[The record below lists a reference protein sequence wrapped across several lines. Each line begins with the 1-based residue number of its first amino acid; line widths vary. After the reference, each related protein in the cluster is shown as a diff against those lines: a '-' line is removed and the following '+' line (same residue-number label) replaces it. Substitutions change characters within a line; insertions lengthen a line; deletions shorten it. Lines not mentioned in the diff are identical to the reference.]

1 MPAQP
6 LRDESADL
14 VARRLRGLLR
24 RSDQQSMPSLVP
36 VAGWA
41 LLLVTLVLLWAQGTL
56 VAQDPVGRTNSF
68 RDTGVA
74 ILSGLVG
81 LRVAMTPGRHPVG
94 AALAAVA
101 GGCLL
106 LNGFLAQHHGTGL
119 IVVEIACGAVAVL
132 AAIAVWSTGP
142 ATPRD
147 SRPGRGRPGRE
158 RTDDSDTEKPG
169 LVRNPVPSSA
179 RRSDDREPRGER
191 TSPGEPEQ
199 HVHR

>member
-6 LRDESADL
+6 LRDQNAD
-14 VARRLRGLLR
+14 VVSHRLRVILR
-24 RSDQQSMPSLVP
+24 RSDEQPMPSLVP
-36 VAGWA
+36 LAGWA
-41 LLLVTLVLLWAQGTL
+41 LLLVCLVLLWAQGTL

-81 LRVAMTPGRHPVG
+81 LRLAMTPGRHPLS

-106 LNGFLAQHHGTGL
+106 LNGFFADHHGTGL
-119 IVVEIACGAVAVL
+119 IVVEIACGSLALL

-142 ATPRD
+142 SVRLGLP
-147 SRPGRGRPGRE
+147 SRTGEAGTGAE
-158 RTDDSDTEKPG
+158 R
-169 LVRNPVPSSA
+169 
-179 RRSDDREPRGER
+179 
-191 TSPGEPEQ
+191 
-199 HVHR
+199 